1 MTAVCEPKA
10 VSANPVFPCFV
21 RRCLILLAS
30 ITCLT
35 GCTLVGPDYRQPSA
49 KLSDQ
54 WLEAGDPGV
63 KMDPA
68 SYREWWKAFNDPV
81 LDHLIQ
87 TAYQQN
93 LSLRAAGVRVFEAR
107 AQLGIAVGEFF
118 PQVQQGSGAFNYNR
132 VSQRSAIAAQPGDIR
147 DVGLAYSQVQFGLG
161 ASWELDFWGKYRR
174 AIESADASLFG
185 SVAAYDSA
193 LVTLTGDV
201 ASNYVLIRTLE
212 DRLKIA
218 GDNLEIQKESLQI
231 AQARFQGGATSE
243 RDVQQALT
251 QLNSTEATIP
261 QLEIQLRQ
269 TKNALCTL
277 LGLPPSDLQDT
288 LSGASGIPLAPLE
301 VAVGIPAELLR
312 RRPDIRSAEYQAAA
326 QCAQIGVAKA
336 ELYPAFSLS
345 GNFGFLASNSGNFA
359 IGDVTSWRS
368 RSGAIGPAFQ
378 WNVLN
383 YGQITNQV
391 RLQDALF
398 QETIVNYQNTVLQAQ
413 QEVENGLVG
422 FLLAQERVK
431 SLILA
436 VAAAKRTVDL
446 AVIQY
451 REGATDYTTVLTAQQ
466 ALLSQ
471 QDSLADSQGGVPQN
485 LIAIYRSLGGGWEI
499 REGQGFLPDETIEV
513 MENRTN
519 WGNLLTPAA
528 VELPS
533 PEKRESLIR
542 APDW

>member
-1 MTAVCEPKA
+1 MRAVSEPKA
-10 VSANPVFPCFV
+10 DPSNPIFPCFV
-21 RRCLILLAS
+21 RCCLILLACV
-30 ITCLT
+30 TCPT
-35 GCTLVGPDYRQPSA
+35 GCTLVGPDYRQPFAS
-49 KLSDQ
+49 LSDH
-54 WLEAGDPGV
+54 WLETGDPRV
-63 KMDPA
+63 KTDPA
-68 SYREWWKAFNDPV
+68 VYREWWKTFNDPV
-81 LDHLIQ
+81 LEHLIR

-107 AQLGIAVGEFF
+107 AQLGIAVGEFY

-132 VSQRSAIAAQPGDIR
+132 ISQRSATAAQPGDIR
-147 DVGLAYSQVQFGLG
+147 DVGIAYSQAEFGLG

-185 SVAAYDSA
+185 SVAAYDNA

-218 GDNLEIQKESLQI
+218 RDNVGIQKESLQI

-251 QLNSTEATIP
+251 QLNSTEASIP
-261 QLEIQLRQ
+261 QLETQLRQ
-269 TKNALCTL
+269 AQNALCTL
-277 LGLPPSDLQDT
+277 LGMPPSDLHDI
-288 LSGASGIPLAPLE
+288 LSETSAIPRGQLE

-312 RRPDIRSAEYQAAA
+312 RRPDIRSAEYQAMAA
-326 QCAQIGVAKA
+326 CAQIGVAKA
-336 ELYPAFSLS
+336 DLYPAFSLS
-345 GNFGFLASNSGNFA
+345 GNFGFLATNSGDFA
-359 IGDVTSWRS
+359 VGDLTSWRS
-368 RSGAIGPAFQ
+368 RGGSIGPAFQ
-378 WNVLN
+378 WNLLN
-383 YGQITNQV
+383 YGQITNRV
-391 RLQDALF
+391 RLQDARF
-398 QETIVNYQNTVLQAQ
+398 QESIVNYQNTVLQAQ

-422 FLLAQERVK
+422 FLKAQERVK
-431 SLILA
+431 YLILA

-446 AVIQY
+446 AIIQY

-499 REGQGFLPDETIEV
+499 REGQGFLPAETIEA
-513 MENRTN
+513 MERRTD

-528 VELPS
+528 VELPA